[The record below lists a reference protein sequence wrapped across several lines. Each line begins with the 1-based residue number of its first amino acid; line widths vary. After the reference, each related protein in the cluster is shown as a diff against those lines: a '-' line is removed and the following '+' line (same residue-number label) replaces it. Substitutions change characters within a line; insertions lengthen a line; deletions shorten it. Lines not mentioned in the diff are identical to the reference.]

1 MKRNGLQVLMVL
13 GLGLMAAVLAACGVL
28 EQAGLTGGSAETPV
42 ITVGMGEAG
51 PTIPAE
57 VPSGVV
63 TFQASSELDALP
75 GRLNDGVT
83 LDQLTE
89 ALAQPDPFAALAMVT
104 LLGGSGNGVDN
115 RVTFDLKPGTHA
127 LIGFSESGPPSLV
140 PFEAGEPSQAEAPV
154 ADVSVD
160 LVDFNFVVPAEVKSG
175 PQVWKVSNAGTQ
187 WHEMAIVKLAEGSTV
202 DDLMAMMSAPEGAS
216 GPPPLEDVAFWGP
229 MSPGE
234 SGWVTWDL
242 PAGTYTL
249 LCFLPDAA
257 DGTPHLAKGMVGQL
271 TVTD

>member
-1 MKRNGLQVLMVL
+1 MVL

-28 EQAGLTGGSAETPV
+28 EQAGLPGGSAEAPV

-63 TFQASSELDALP
+63 TFQASSEIDALP

-175 PQVWKVSNAGTQ
+175 PQVWKVSNTGTQ
-187 WHEMAIVKLAEGSTV
+187 WHEMAIVKLAEGSTI

-216 GPPPLEDVAFWGP
+216 GPPPMEDVAFWGP